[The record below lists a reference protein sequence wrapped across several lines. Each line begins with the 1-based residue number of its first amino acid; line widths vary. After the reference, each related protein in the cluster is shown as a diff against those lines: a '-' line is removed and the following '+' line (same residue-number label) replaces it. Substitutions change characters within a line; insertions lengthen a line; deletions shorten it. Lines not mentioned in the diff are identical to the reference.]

1 MLSPEPPKHRT
12 PPADA
17 DAPGKQRRGKGK
29 PFCRAV
35 VMVMKLVALVLVVMA
50 LVLVVM
56 VTVVLVMEVVVL
68 VGCTPW
74 CEVLGRAAACF
85 HQQPH

>member
-1 MLSPEPPKHRT
+1 
-12 PPADA
+12 
-17 DAPGKQRRGKGK
+17 
-29 PFCRAV
+29 
-35 VMVMKLVALVLVVMA
+35 MVMKLVALVLVVMA